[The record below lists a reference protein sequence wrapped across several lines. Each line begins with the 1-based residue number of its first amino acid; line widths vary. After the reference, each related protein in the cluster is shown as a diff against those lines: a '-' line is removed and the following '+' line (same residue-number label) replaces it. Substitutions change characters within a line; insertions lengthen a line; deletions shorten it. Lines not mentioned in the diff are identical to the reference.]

1 MNFAPLRD
9 YVLDK
14 LRTGLR
20 PELYYHSIDHTIDVY
35 EAAMRLAKMEN
46 LGVKETEILKT
57 AAILHDAGMLI
68 TYMGHEE
75 ASAEW
80 ARSLLPD
87 YDYNGEEVEWV
98 VNLILD
104 TRMPQN
110 ASSKLGQ
117 LLCDADLDY
126 LGREDYFL
134 ISHRLRLEWIR
145 TGVKNTSLRD
155 WYALQADFLQKH
167 NYFSES
173 SRQLRDEGK
182 HQNLIQIK
190 NLLGFV

>member
-9 YVLDK
+9 FILDK

-20 PELYYHSIDHTIDVY
+20 PELYYHSIDHTLDVY

-46 LGVKETEILKT
+46 LDALETEILKT

-68 TYMGHEE
+68 TYVGHEE
-75 ASAEW
+75 ASAEM
-80 ARSLLPD
+80 ARSFLPA
-87 YDYNGEEVEWV
+87 YGYNEEEIHWV

-104 TRMPQN
+104 TRMPQS
-110 ASSKLGQ
+110 ASNKLGQ

-126 LGREDYFL
+126 LGRDDYFL

-145 TGVKNTSLRD
+145 TGVKNTSLRE
-155 WYALQADFLQKH
+155 WYELQIHFLQTH

-173 SRQLRDEGK
+173 SRQLRNEGK
-182 HQNLIQIK
+182 HYNLMQIK
-190 NLLGFV
+190 NMLGFV

>member
-9 YVLDK
+9 YILDK

-20 PELYYHSIDHTIDVY
+20 PELYYHSIDHTLDVY

-46 LGVKETEILKT
+46 LDALETEILKT

-68 TYMGHEE
+68 AYVGHEE
-75 ASAEW
+75 ASAEM
-80 ARSLLPD
+80 ARSVLPA
-87 YDYNGEEVEWV
+87 YGYNEEEIQWV

-104 TRMPQN
+104 TRMPQS

-117 LLCDADLDY
+117 ILCDADLDY
-126 LGREDYFL
+126 LGRDDYFL

-145 TGVKNTSLRD
+145 TGVKNTSLKE
-155 WYALQADFLQKH
+155 WYELQVHFLQTH

-173 SRQLRDEGK
+173 SRQLRNEGK
-182 HQNLIQIK
+182 LFNLMQIK
-190 NLLGFV
+190 NMLGFV